1 MKSRSAFAL
10 AAFLFLGIGGTGAKA
25 DPILT
30 PLIAS
35 AASGTFLAGSIAGV
49 SYASIASHALKAPK

>member
-1 MKSRSAFAL
+1 MRSCRALTL

-30 PLIAS
+30 PLLTTAFT
-35 AASGTFLAGSIAGV
+35 GTFLAGGIAGV
-49 SYASIASHALKAPK
+49 SYASIAPYSLKAPR